1 MPWCRF
7 NLLARVLALTGGL
20 AVLLA
25 TGSHAQ
31 ETAPAAAPAIEAESA
46 VKTGKERLSD
56 KASDEQRVDNCKV
69 PPERQGTT
77 PRPAA
82 CRPDAHAVPTN

>member
-1 MPWCRF
+1 MPWSRF
-7 NLLARVLALTGGL
+7 HLLAAAGGL
-20 AVLLA
+20 AILLA
-25 TGSHAQ
+25 TGASAEQ
-31 ETAPAAAPAIEAESA
+31 AAPAQPATEAESA

-82 CRPDAHAVPTN
+82 CRPDAPAALTN